1 MVTIKIKPKIIISL
15 CFLITACVTPL
26 QEGAEEVLIVN
37 VKPAEKI
44 CEFLGQISASEGGM
58 VSGDFMRDSKIKLG
72 AINQLKNKAL
82 LMGGNAVYIEE
93 NFNALTHLTP
103 RTLNQTNIGLVYRC
117 TF

>member
-1 MVTIKIKPKIIISL
+1 MKLLNIKSIYAASL
-15 CFLITACVTPL
+15 LLLLTACATSL
-26 QEGAEEVLIVN
+26 EEGAETILIVN
-37 VKPAEKI
+37 VEPAEKM

-82 LMGGNAVYIEE
+82 LMGGNTVYIEE
-93 NFNALTHLTP
+93 NFNALTHLSP
-103 RTLNQTNIGLVYRC
+103 RKLNQTNIGLVYRC